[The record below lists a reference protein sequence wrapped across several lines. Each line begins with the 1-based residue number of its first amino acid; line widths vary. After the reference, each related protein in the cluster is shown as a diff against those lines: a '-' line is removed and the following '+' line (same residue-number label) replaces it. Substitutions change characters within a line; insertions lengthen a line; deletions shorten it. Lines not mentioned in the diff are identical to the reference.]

1 VAENVFGRL
10 PPFVAARAT
19 TFALRAA
26 GVSIGRASVFWG
38 MPQLVGRGNVSSR
51 LSVGTYCG
59 FNARCYFELDDRIAI
74 GDHVAVGQ
82 DVMFLTR
89 TYDTSNPEQRGGN
102 TSSAPIEVGNGAWLG
117 ARCIIMPGVKIGPGS
132 VIGASVVVTK
142 DVPANILLMGSRSI
156 SLAKWRW
163 LEVSNMIEP
172 NNAFDIVVASLQEV
186 FAQSGLPAP
195 ESVTGDTVLV
205 GKDAV
210 LDSLGVVSLIVE
222 VEQRVESEHGVSVT
236 LANDKAMSQRNSP
249 FRTVSV
255 LAEHVVAMVAEESAA
270 WPPNDPSCW

>member
-1 VAENVFGRL
+1 MRAPLSWTPAECQATRAAIVNADLSHARARADAEGTAWRIRVAENVFGRL

-156 SLAKWRW
+156 SLAKWR
-163 LEVSNMIEP
+163 
-172 NNAFDIVVASLQEV
+172 
-186 FAQSGLPAP
+186 
-195 ESVTGDTVLV
+195 
-205 GKDAV
+205 
-210 LDSLGVVSLIVE
+210 
-222 VEQRVESEHGVSVT
+222 
-236 LANDKAMSQRNSP
+236 
-249 FRTVSV
+249 
-255 LAEHVVAMVAEESAA
+255 
-270 WPPNDPSCW
+270 